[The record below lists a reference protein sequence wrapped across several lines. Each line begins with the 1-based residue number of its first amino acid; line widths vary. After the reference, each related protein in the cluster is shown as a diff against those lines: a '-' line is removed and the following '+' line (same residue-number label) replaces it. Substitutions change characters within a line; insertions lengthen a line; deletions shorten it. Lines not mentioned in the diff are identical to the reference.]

1 MKIIDKPNFDPHFFR
16 IALCRPAKR
25 DRKIAG
31 HLSTT
36 GCFPFRSGQTPSA
49 GKTEI
54 TNVYNP
60 KFRQ

>member
-25 DRKIAG
+25 GIKIAG

-36 GCFPFRSGQTPSA
+36 GYFSFRSGQMSSA